1 MKTVLDRPRP
11 DAQAMTPRRLS
22 LLLTGGALAG
32 PLFLVASLAQGASR
46 DGFSFTDHPPSAL
59 SNGDFGWMQIGNFV
73 VVGVMLA
80 AAGVAVRHTLA
91 GPGSLWGPR
100 LLMVFGVAL
109 AAAGIFPMDPA
120 FGFPP
125 GTPAGMP
132 SATSLHGVVHGL
144 AFFVGFGALVAAC
157 LVFARRYNALDRPA
171 WRWSSIVAGPASL
184 VLAAV
189 PNAGD
194 PEGRFLQLWLAVTV
208 AFAWSSSV
216 INDTRSQQGV
226 GQ

>member
-11 DAQAMTPRRLS
+11 DAQATTPRRLA
-22 LLLTGGALAG
+22 LLLTGGAVAG

-59 SNGDFGWMQIGNFV
+59 STGDFGWIQMGNFV
-73 VVGVMLA
+73 TVGAMLA
-80 AAGVAVRHTLA
+80 AAGVAVRHTLD
-91 GPGSLWGPR
+91 GPGSVWGPR

-132 SATSLHGVVHGL
+132 SATSVHGVVHGL
-144 AFFVGFGALVAAC
+144 AFLVGFGALVAAC
-157 LVFARRYNALDRPA
+157 FVFARRYKTLGRPA
-171 WRWSSIVAGPASL
+171 WRWFSIVAGPASL

-194 PEGRFLQLWLAVTV
+194 PGGRFLPLWLAVTI

-216 INDTRSQQGV
+216 INDIRAKEGV
-226 GQ
+226 VQ

>member
-22 LLLTGGALAG
+22 VLLTSGALAG
-32 PLFLVASLAQGASR
+32 PLFLVASIAQGASR

-59 SNGDFGWMQIGNFV
+59 SNGDFGWIQIGNFV
-73 VVGVMLA
+73 LVGAMLA
-80 AAGVAVRHTLA
+80 AAGVAVGHTLD
-91 GPGSLWGPR
+91 GPGSVWGPR

-109 AAAGIFPMDPA
+109 AAAGIFPMDAA

-157 LVFARRYNALDRPA
+157 FAFARRYNALDRPA
-171 WRWSSIVAGPASL
+171 WRWFSIVAGPASL

-194 PEGRFLQLWLAVTV
+194 SEGRFLPLWLAVTV

-216 INDTRSQQGV
+216 INDTRSQEGV
-226 GQ
+226 VQ

>member
-1 MKTVLDRPRP
+1 MKPVLDRPRP
-11 DAQAMTPRRLS
+11 GTHAMTPRRLS
-22 LLLTGGALAG
+22 SLLTGGALAG
-32 PLFLVASLAQGASR
+32 PMFLLVSFAQGLSR

-59 SNGDFGWMQIGNFV
+59 SNGEFGWIQIVNFI
-73 VVGVMLA
+73 VVGAMLV
-80 AAGVAVRHTLA
+80 AAGVAVRHTLN
-91 GPGSLWGPR
+91 GPGSVWGPR
-100 LLMVFGVAL
+100 LLMVFGVSL

-125 GTPAGMP
+125 GTPPGMP
-132 SATSLHGVVHGL
+132 SATSLDGVAHGL

-157 LVFARRYNALDRPA
+157 FVFARRYNTLDRPA
-171 WRWSSIVAGPASL
+171 WRWFSIVAGPASV

-194 PEGRFLQLWLAVTV
+194 PEGRFLPLWLAVTV

-216 INDTRSQQGV
+216 IIDTRSQDGLVQ
-226 GQ
+226 